1 MLGMIIILSS
11 QLTCTELNI
20 QFVLYTCQ
28 WIGVRENLQEAPF
41 FTMGKS
47 MVSGFDFPYKTNPLN
62 MGWVELTSHF
72 LGAAN
77 FIAGDSDLC
86 LAGTAEIPM
95 AGWGSREFQADSE
108 SGSC

>member
-1 MLGMIIILSS
+1 
-11 QLTCTELNI
+11 
-20 QFVLYTCQ
+20 
-28 WIGVRENLQEAPF
+28 
-41 FTMGKS
+41 
-47 MVSGFDFPYKTNPLN
+47 

-77 FIAGDSDLC
+77 FISGDSDLC

-108 SGSC
+108 SESC